1 MNFSSSLVATP
12 CTATR
17 RTLSVGM
24 AIASIVVDAAVR
36 G

>member
-17 RTLSVGM
+17 RTLSVRV
-24 AIASIVVDAAVR
+24 AIAFIIVDAAVR
-36 G
+36 